1 MRKCVERYEGDV
13 VLFVGEGRGGVNA
26 SSDEARSMSH
36 WSPYDRVR
44 RGARRFLR
52 TFSPGRFSSAHSL
65 AFNPRP
71 STPFNSASDAF
82 QLRPDVRS
90 HTERRPQT
98 FDALERTHEVVRTT
112 EVRPFPGGCE
122 KLWTLRRRR
131 KKDERTSAAK

>member
-1 MRKCVERYEGDV
+1 MPPHQRAPNTPR
-13 VLFVGEGRGGVNA
+13 FQ
-26 SSDEARSMSH
+26 
-36 WSPYDRVR
+36 SP
-44 RGARRFLR
+44 
-52 TFSPGRFSSAHSL
+52 
-65 AFNPRP
+65 P

-90 HTERRPQT
+90 HTERRPQA